1 MVLEQDLPL
10 AGFFK
15 MKTIVAIILMMLLG
29 ETVFAQQAK
38 RFRGEI
44 ESDYAHIVK
53 VNVFSPL
60 VGTFTIHAEKA
71 LTENSS
77 FQAEAFY
84 FTGQFF
90 GQDLDVRGVGFT
102 ANYRYYITQSFPAG
116 WFMQPFLRYQKY
128 WPLRAS
134 ASGVDENVQVG
145 TLGMVF
151 GYQVIAAKRLSLDI
165 FAGPMYSKLFANGKP
180 VSNEFIPVFNGPW
193 LRFGGT
199 LGFLF

>member
-1 MVLEQDLPL
+1 MVYEQDLQL
-10 AGFFK
+10 VGFFN
-15 MKTIVAIILMMLLG
+15 MNGILGVLLLMLG
-29 ETVFAQQAK
+29 VGHTFAQQPK
-38 RFRGEI
+38 RLRKEV
-44 ESDYAHIVK
+44 EPDYAHIVK

-60 VGTFTIHAEKA
+60 VGTLNVHVEKV
-71 LTENSS
+71 LNENSS
-77 FQAEAFY
+77 FQVEGFY

-102 ANYRYYITQSFPAG
+102 ANYRYYFTQSFPSG
-116 WFMQPFLRYQKY
+116 WFMQPFVRYQKY

-134 ASGVDENVQVG
+134 SSGSNDNVQVG